1 MVAVSGVE
9 VKWPDK
15 PGSIFDLPGRGALP
29 WSIDAAVLTLNDKVV
44 HDGSK
49 KYTLEVLESPHALK
63 QNANDMGNCTYKSYA
78 KHIAEGRCVIVAL
91 RGKGEKNKEDK
102 IFYNAEFV
110 ANDNG
115 TWALGQVNSIRN
127 EGNVPPLV
135 TEQLRDYAKS
145 ITA

>member
-1 MVAVSGVE
+1 
-9 VKWPDK
+9 
-15 PGSIFDLPGRGALP
+15 
-29 WSIDAAVLTLNDKVV
+29 
-44 HDGSK
+44 
-49 KYTLEVLESPHALK
+49 
-63 QNANDMGNCTYKSYA
+63 MGNCTYKSYA

-110 ANDNG
+110 ANYNG
-115 TWALGQVNSIRN
+115 TWELGQVNSIRN
-127 EGNVPPLV
+127 EGNVPLLV